1 MDEAIQTLSDQVAR
15 TFDLVCNRLDSE
27 SSIQNDNHEEVL
39 AKQEEAQAAFGA
51 AVSQIEAAAIAREE
65 ASKNA
70 AIAREEASK
79 NAAIALQEATI
90 ARLEASEKTA
100 IALQEATI
108 ARVEASEKAVI
119 ARVEASEKAAIA
131 REEARAKAAIAR
143 EEARDISVD
152 RSFRQSDEIW
162 ASRHLDLTE
171 RVERSRIETALHNKA
186 GHADAS
192 KERTRLYNGAFGKIN
207 NLERN
212 IFEIQKVRDGD
223 KELLR
228 SSIATPFKDI
238 VLGLK
243 TLQNVD
249 PQLQELE
256 DSWNTFLQDTS
267 NTVDTFIETSP
278 TKSRGWSRAPSRA
291 GSNTASPARSRGH
304 SPVKV

>member
-1 MDEAIQTLSDQVAR
+1 M
-15 TFDLVCNRLDSE
+15 
-27 SSIQNDNHEEVL
+27 
-39 AKQEEAQAAFGA
+39 
-51 AVSQIEAAAIAREE
+51 
-65 ASKNA
+65 
-70 AIAREEASK
+70 
-79 NAAIALQEATI
+79 
-90 ARLEASEKTA
+90 
-100 IALQEATI
+100 
-108 ARVEASEKAVI
+108 VEASEKAVI

-131 REEARAKAAIAR
+131 REEAGAKAAIAR

-152 RSFRQSDEIW
+152 RSFRQSDTIW

-228 SSIATPFKDI
+228 SSIATPLKDI
-238 VLGLK
+238 VLELK
-243 TLQNVD
+243 NQNVD
-249 PQLQELE
+249 PQLQDLDGLE
-256 DSWNTFLQDTS
+256 EDPWTTFLQDTW
-267 NTVDTFIETSP
+267 NTVDTFNEPSP
-278 TKSRGWSRAPSRA
+278 TKSRGWSRDPSRA

-304 SPVKV
+304 SPVKVCEATQLPPPCDVGSAPGLTARAVPGSARRRGSPRQCRARGRPTGRGRGDLLVTVWRVRCCLWLACAVLACAVLRCVRAPVD

>member
-1 MDEAIQTLSDQVAR
+1 MLPSPAKR
-15 TFDLVCNRLDSE
+15 R
-27 SSIQNDNHEEVL
+27 SSP
-39 AKQEEAQAAFGA
+39 
-51 AVSQIEAAAIAREE
+51 
-65 ASKNA
+65 
-70 AIAREEASK
+70 
-79 NAAIALQEATI
+79 AL
-90 ARLEASEKTA
+90 
-100 IALQEATI
+100 EATI

-192 KERTRLYNGAFGKIN
+192 KERTRLYNGAFGKIH

-228 SSIATPFKDI
+228 SSIATPLKDI

-243 TLQNVD
+243 NQNVD
-249 PQLQELE
+249 PL
-256 DSWNTFLQDTS
+256 
-267 NTVDTFIETSP
+267 P
-278 TKSRGWSRAPSRA
+278 A
-291 GSNTASPARSRGH
+291 ASDCR
-304 SPVKV
+304 